1 MLTYSFL
8 NIENSKEPLVYVDQD
23 VKFEADFFDRAKDFI
38 LDIKN
43 VHIKGQFFYQDP
55 FVTGNFEVEY
65 DVIVPSTRSLKP
77 VSIKNS
83 FTFTENYA
91 EVLPSEDEDAGT
103 VILIENDIIDLQKA
117 VEDNLLLNLPN
128 INLTDAEKEN
138 GEFPEGEGWTVISEE
153 NYKNRPRNTINPQF
167 DKLKNLFN
175 K

>member
-8 NIENSKEPLVYVDQD
+8 NIEN
-23 VKFEADFFDRAKDFI
+23 
-38 LDIKN
+38 
-43 VHIKGQFFYQDP
+43 IKGQFFYQDP

-77 VSIKNS
+77 VSIKDS

-117 VEDNLLLNLPN
+117 VEDNLLLNLPTS
-128 INLTDAEKEN
+128 NLTDAEKEN